1 MLTHPLKQMQSLQ
14 QRLRYDRHSL
24 SAQSLPPVATLLP
37 SAAQSTANTCAESNQ
52 PCIHSEENLIGGNNT
67 SSAWPGKSMASLR
80 VFASQTLTVLSF
92 DADTSRRLSLD
103 HAT

>member
-1 MLTHPLKQMQSLQ
+1 
-14 QRLRYDRHSL
+14 
-24 SAQSLPPVATLLP
+24 
-37 SAAQSTANTCAESNQ
+37 
-52 PCIHSEENLIGGNNT
+52 
-67 SSAWPGKSMASLR
+67 MASLR